1 MGCEWPK
8 VAMHAQLRAA
18 SLFSRMCMGT
28 LIWVLASSVDA
39 EWAFSSGHLQIS
51 HLQHNMNSQTFRA
64 QMAVGSWA
72 QSPLY
77 PGFDK
82 MVGIVKSE
90 MGEECE
96 EENIGVELGEEI

>member
-1 MGCEWPK
+1 GSDFCSVP
-8 VAMHAQLRAA
+8 
-18 SLFSRMCMGT
+18 
-28 LIWVLASSVDA
+28 ASSVDA
-39 EWAFSSGHLQIS
+39 EWAFSSGCLQIS
-51 HLQHNMNSQTFRA
+51 HLQHNMSSQAFRA

-90 MGEECE
+90 MGEE
-96 EENIGVELGEEI
+96 

>member
-1 MGCEWPK
+1 MDIQ
-8 VAMHAQLRAA
+8 AL
-18 SLFSRMCMGT
+18 T
-28 LIWVLASSVDA
+28 WVLASSVDA
-39 EWAFSSGHLQIS
+39 EQAFSSGCLQIS

-96 EENIGVELGEEI
+96 EENIGIELQEAT

>member
-1 MGCEWPK
+1 MREYPC
-8 VAMHAQLRAA
+8 H
-18 SLFSRMCMGT
+18 SLIIVWDIQA

-39 EWAFSSGHLQIS
+39 EQAFSSDCLQIS

-77 PGFDK
+77 PRFDQ

-90 MGEECE
+90 MGECE
-96 EENIGVELGEEI
+96 EENVGIELEEDI

>member
-1 MGCEWPK
+1 M
-8 VAMHAQLRAA
+8 
-18 SLFSRMCMGT
+18 
-28 LIWVLASSVDA
+28 WVLASSVDA

-77 PGFDK
+77 PGFDQV
-82 MVGIVKSE
+82 VGIVKSE
-90 MGEECE
+90 MGEEY
-96 EENIGVELGEEI
+96 EENIGIELEEES

>member
-1 MGCEWPK
+1 MGSDFCSVP
-8 VAMHAQLRAA
+8 
-18 SLFSRMCMGT
+18 
-28 LIWVLASSVDA
+28 ASSVDA
-39 EWAFSSGHLQIS
+39 EWAFSSGCLQIS
-51 HLQHNMNSQTFRA
+51 HLQHNMNSQAFRA

-90 MGEECE
+90 MGEECK
-96 EENIGVELGEEI
+96 EENISTELDPEI